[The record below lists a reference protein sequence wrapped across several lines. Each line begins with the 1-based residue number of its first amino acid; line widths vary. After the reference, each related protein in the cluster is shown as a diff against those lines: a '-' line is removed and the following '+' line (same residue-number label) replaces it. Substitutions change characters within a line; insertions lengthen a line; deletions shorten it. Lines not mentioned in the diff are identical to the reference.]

1 MKKLRFPALL
11 LILLLLTG
19 CTSEPLAPLSV
30 TSAPQEDDVPAPES
44 STADIEQQSVLW
56 FRFGDEPLLAAEE
69 HTISRLPN
77 ESYETALLKAL
88 LSGPVLGSASLT
100 ALFPSGT
107 RIVSTVRQDDL
118 LFVTLSS
125 QIMNRLSDEPEN
137 WRSDASWRTEIP
149 LRRQLAMQS
158 IAATITEN
166 TTVQQIVI
174 LVEPNGDVTDSIRLR
189 QTYYTLD
196 SADSSLAEPL
206 VRDESLLL
214 TPANT
219 LNVILTLL
227 KSQDYARLYRYVA
240 QEDPDTGEDKP
251 SSDAFAEAFRAS
263 AALVSFSVSGGN
275 VFGSQAVFT
284 LSGLTTKNGMDQ
296 TISGR
301 VVHLCRK
308 NGIWQISFSQLLA
321 LVEETT

>member
-1 MKKLRFPALL
+1 MKKLRFLALM

-19 CTSEPLAPLSV
+19 CTSEPLASLSV
-30 TSAPQEDDVPAPES
+30 TSAPQEDDVPEPES
-44 STADIEQQSVLW
+44 NTADIEQHSVLW
-56 FRFGDEPLLAAEE
+56 FRFLDEPLLAAEE
-69 HTISRLPN
+69 RTVSRLPN

-88 LSGPVLGSASLT
+88 LSGPSLSNANLT

-107 RIVSTVRQDDL
+107 RIVSTVRQDDM

-125 QIMNRLSDEPEN
+125 QIMNRLSDEPDN
-137 WRSDASWRTEIP
+137 WQSDASWRTEIP

-166 TTVQQIVI
+166 TTVQQVVI
-174 LVEPNGDVTDSIRLR
+174 LVEPNGNMTDSIRLR
-189 QTYYTLD
+189 QSYYTLD
-196 SADSSLAEPL
+196 SSDSSLADPL

-227 KSQDYARLYRYVA
+227 KSQDYSRLYRYVA
-240 QEDPDTGEDKP
+240 EEDPDTGKDKP
-251 SSDAFAEAFRAS
+251 SSDEFADELRAS
-263 AALVSFSVSGGN
+263 AALVSFSFSCGSI
-275 VFGSQAVFT
+275 FGSQAAFT

-301 VVHLCRK
+301 VVHLDRQ
-308 NGIWQISFSQLLA
+308 NGLWQIPLSQLLA
-321 LVEETT
+321 LVEGTT